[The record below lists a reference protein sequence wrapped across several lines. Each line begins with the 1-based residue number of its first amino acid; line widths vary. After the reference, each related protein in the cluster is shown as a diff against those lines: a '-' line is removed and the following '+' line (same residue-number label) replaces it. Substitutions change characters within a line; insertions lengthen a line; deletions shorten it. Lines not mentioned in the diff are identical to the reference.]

1 VNMKNLLNPTLVLAA
16 VMALGAGP
24 VMAEMRV
31 GVVNTVKLMEE
42 APQARDAQSRIESE
56 FAPREKELVALQ
68 RGIRDQ
74 EEKLN
79 RDGAVMSET
88 ERSKLE
94 REILGLRRDLNRAQ
108 DEFRDDLNI
117 RRNEAL
123 SKLQKVMYDATL
135 ALAKE
140 ANYDLILGQGVVYA
154 SDKVDITPLV
164 LKKLNADF
172 RPGN

>member
-1 VNMKNLLNPTLVLAA
+1 MKTLLNRTLAMAAVLVLCTSPA
-16 VMALGAGP
+16 
-24 VMAEMRV
+24 MAEMRV

-68 RGIRDQ
+68 RGIREQ
-74 EEKLN
+74 EERLN
-79 RDGAVMSET
+79 RDGAVMSEA

-94 REILGLRRDLNRAQ
+94 REILGLRRDLNRSQ

-135 ALAKE
+135 ALAEEKG
-140 ANYDLILGQGVVYA
+140 YDLILGQGVVYA
-154 SDKVDITPLV
+154 SDKVDVTPLV
-164 LKKLNADF
+164 LKKLNDEF
-172 RPGN
+172 RN